1 MANLSHVLE
10 FDSHKR
16 RDSDM
21 NNSECPPF
29 DLSKWDFREFA
40 AFLRSA
46 DPAFVVPGAGSQDAI
61 DALARSQDSFAHP
74 DPGS

>member
-1 MANLSHVLE
+1 MKNIEYL
-10 FDSHKR
+10 
-16 RDSDM
+16 
-21 NNSECPPF
+21 PF

-46 DPAFVVPGAGSQDAI
+46 DPAFVVPSAGSEDVV
-61 DALARSQDSFAHP
+61 DALARSLDSFAHP